1 MTTPR
6 FYLGTHKPAWLWNP
20 AADFPL
26 FVSRRA
32 LSACRTLHPATHAW
46 ALDSGGFTELS
57 TFGTWRTRPTEY
69 VEAVARYDR
78 EIGRLDWAAPQDW
91 MCEPAIIHG
100 GGPGGFPGTGLSVGE
115 HQRRTVA
122 NFLEL
127 GELWA
132 AESDRPSP
140 FVPVLQ
146 GWTMGDYADCAD
158 MYEAAGVRLAEQRVV
173 GLGSVCRRQ
182 NTVRIGAIVG
192 MFAGE
197 LPVHGFGVKTQGL
210 AVYGAQLTSADSLA
224 WSLDARRSDPL
235 PGHAHKSCSNCLEY
249 ASQWR
254 ADLLD
259 QVDTASARPD
269 FETKA
274 A

>member
-1 MTTPR
+1 MAPR
-6 FYLGTHKPAWLWNP
+6 FYLGTHKPGWLWNP
-20 AADFPL
+20 GASFPL
-26 FVSRRA
+26 FVSHRA
-32 LSACRTLHPATHAW
+32 LSAYRTLRPATHAW

-57 TFGTWRTRPTEY
+57 TFGTWRTSAAEY

-100 GGPGGFPGTGLSVGE
+100 GGPAGFLGTGLSVDE

-122 NFLEL
+122 NFLEVR
-127 GELWA
+127 ELWA
-132 AESDRPSP
+132 TVSDRPSP
-140 FVPVLQ
+140 FIPVLQ
-146 GWTMGDYADCAD
+146 GWTMGDYMRCAEL
-158 MYEAAGVRLAEQRVV
+158 YEAAGVRLASQTVV

-182 NTVRIGAIVG
+182 NTVRIGAIVS

-197 LPVHGFGVKTQGL
+197 LPIHGFGVKTQGL
-210 AVYGAQLTSADSLA
+210 ASYGAQLHSADSLA

-235 PGHAHKSCSNCLEY
+235 PGHIHKSCSNCLEY
-249 ASQWR
+249 ADEWR
-254 ADLLD
+254 TQLLD
-259 QVDTASARPD
+259 QMGMAQPL
-269 FETKA
+269 A

>member
-1 MTTPR
+1 VTTPR

-32 LSACRTLHPATHAW
+32 LS
-46 ALDSGGFTELS
+46 
-57 TFGTWRTRPTEY
+57 
-69 VEAVARYDR
+69 
-78 EIGRLDWAAPQDW
+78 
-91 MCEPAIIHG
+91 
-100 GGPGGFPGTGLSVGE
+100 
-115 HQRRTVA
+115 
-122 NFLEL
+122 
-127 GELWA
+127 
-132 AESDRPSP
+132 
-140 FVPVLQ
+140 
-146 GWTMGDYADCAD
+146 
-158 MYEAAGVRLAEQRVV
+158 
-173 GLGSVCRRQ
+173 
-182 NTVRIGAIVG
+182 
-192 MFAGE
+192 E